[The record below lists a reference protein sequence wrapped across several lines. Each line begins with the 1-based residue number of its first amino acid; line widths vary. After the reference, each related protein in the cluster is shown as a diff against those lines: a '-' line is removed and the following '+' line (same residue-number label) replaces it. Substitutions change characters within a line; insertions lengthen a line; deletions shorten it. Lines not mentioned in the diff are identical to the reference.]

1 MSLSASSKTLPTGKA
16 IVAGIITLFTS
27 KAKSETAPPNMST
40 SITTTQPPREE
51 DNALAFIGQ
60 PSPEALQA
68 ALAEG
73 RIEKL
78 TIPQRLEFLAATC
91 KSVGLNPITRPFE
104 FITLQGRMVMY
115 ARKDA
120 TDQLRAMKTVSIKIV
135 SREIM
140 GDVLMVTA
148 RAVMPSGRED
158 EAIGAV
164 PWPKGAEPQAMAAM
178 KAETKAKRR
187 VTLSICGLGF
197 LDESEIEDAQ
207 LAEHFSERDP
217 SPTMPQSADVVP
229 AQPRQT
235 ITRKE
240 EAATA
245 PATTPEIPVEV
256 MPPNDKPQESAENN
270 IDEVLL
276 DIFTKIGDAADA
288 NDLNSV
294 LADCETLEAAVSKK
308 AAWNALTTRA
318 KVLNCKFDKTRTC
331 FK

>member
-1 MSLSASSKTLPTGKA
+1 
-16 IVAGIITLFTS
+16 
-27 KAKSETAPPNMST
+27 MST
-40 SITTTQPPREE
+40 SITTTAANREE

-73 RIEKL
+73 QIQKL

-120 TDQLRAMKTVSIKIV
+120 TDQLRSMKNVSIKIV
-135 SREIM
+135 NREII

-158 EAIGAV
+158 ESIGAV
-164 PWPKGAEPQAMAAM
+164 PWPKGSEPQAMAAM

-197 LDESEIEDAQ
+197 LDESELEDAQ
-207 LAEHFSERDP
+207 RAGDFAERDAQ
-217 SPTMPQSADVVP
+217 PTMPQSADVVP

-235 ITRKE
+235 IT
-240 EAATA
+240 TQQA
-245 PATTPEIPVEV
+245 PTTEIAVDV
-256 MPPNDKPQESAENN
+256 MPPTEDENQEPAKGPEDN
-270 IDEVLL
+270 IDEALL

-294 LADCETLEAAVSKK
+294 LADCETLETAVSKK

-318 KVLNCKFDKTRTC
+318 KVLNCKFDKTRAC

>member
-16 IVAGIITLFTS
+16 IVAGIITLFKS

-40 SITTTQPPREE
+40 SITTTAANRDE

-73 RIEKL
+73 QIQKL

-120 TDQLRAMKTVSIKIV
+120 TDQLRSMHNVSIKIV
-135 SREIM
+135 SREIV

-148 RAVMPSGRED
+148 RAVMRSGRED
-158 EAIGAV
+158 ESIGAV
-164 PWPKGAEPQAMAAM
+164 PWPKGSEPQAMAAM

-207 LAEHFSERDP
+207 LAGSFPERDA

-235 ITRKE
+235 ITRQE
-240 EAATA
+240 PAPA
-245 PATTPEIPVEV
+245 PATTQEIPVEV
-256 MPPNDKPQESAENN
+256 MPPNDKPQEPAENN

>member
-1 MSLSASSKTLPTGKA
+1 METTAISNAKKTEESAL
-16 IVAGIITLFTS
+16 
-27 KAKSETAPPNMST
+27 
-40 SITTTQPPREE
+40 
-51 DNALAFIGQ
+51 DFISQ

-73 RIEKL
+73 RIDKL

-91 KSVGLNPITRPFE
+91 KSMGLSALSRPFE
-104 FITLQGRMVMY
+104 FITLSGKMIMY
-115 ARKDA
+115 CRKDG
-120 TDQLRAMKTVSIKIV
+120 TDQLRKIHNVSIRII
-135 SREIM
+135 SREVV
-140 GDVLMVTA
+140 GDVLIVTA
-148 RAVMPSGRED
+148 RACLPSGRED

-164 PWPKGAEPQAMAAM
+164 PWPKGPEPQAMAAM
-178 KAETKAKRR
+178 RCETKAKRR
-187 VTLSICGLGF
+187 ATLSIVGLGF

-207 LAEHFSERDP
+207 LAGSFPERDA

-235 ITRKE
+235 ITRQE
-240 EAATA
+240 QAAPA
-245 PATTPEIPVEV
+245 PATTQEIPVEV
-256 MPPNDKPQESAENN
+256 MPPNDKPQEPAENN

>member
-1 MSLSASSKTLPTGKA
+1 MIKQT
-16 IVAGIITLFTS
+16 
-27 KAKSETAPPNMST
+27 TA
-40 SITTTQPPREE
+40 TTDKEQ
-51 DNALAFIGQ
+51 DALAFIDN
-60 PSPEALQA
+60 PDVEALQS

-73 RIEKL
+73 QLQKL
-78 TIPQRLEFLAATC
+78 STPQRLQFLTAICRST
-91 KSVGLNPITRPFE
+91 GLNPLTSPFS
-104 FITLQGRMVMY
+104 FITLQGKMVIY
-115 ARKDA
+115 ATKSA
-120 TDQLRAMKTVSIKIV
+120 TDQLRKLHNVSVEIV
-135 SREIM
+135 SKEMM
-140 GDVLMVTA
+140 GDTLIVTS
-148 RAVMPSGRED
+148 RASMPSGRRDED
-158 EAIGAV
+158 VGAV
-164 PWPKGAEPQAMAAM
+164 TCSPKLQGEALALAHM
-178 KAETKAKRR
+178 KAITKSKRR

-207 LAEHFSERDP
+207 HAASYAERDA

>member
-1 MSLSASSKTLPTGKA
+1 M
-16 IVAGIITLFTS
+16 
-27 KAKSETAPPNMST
+27 
-40 SITTTQPPREE
+40 TTTTITPTEKE
-51 DNALAFIGQ
+51 TDALAFIEN
-60 PSPEALQA
+60 PDVEALQS

-73 RIEKL
+73 QLQKL
-78 TIPQRLEFLAATC
+78 TTAQRLQFLAAICRST
-91 KSVGLNPITRPFE
+91 GLNSLTSPFS
-104 FITLQGRMVMY
+104 FITMQGKMVIY
-115 ARKDA
+115 ATKSA
-120 TDQLRAMKTVSIKIV
+120 TDQLRKLHNTSIKIV
-135 SREIM
+135 NREVM

-207 LAEHFSERDP
+207 LAGSFPERDA

-235 ITRKE
+235 ITRQE
-240 EAATA
+240 PAPA
-245 PATTPEIPVEV
+245 PATTQEIPVEV
-256 MPPNDKPQESAENN
+256 MPPNDNPQEPAENN